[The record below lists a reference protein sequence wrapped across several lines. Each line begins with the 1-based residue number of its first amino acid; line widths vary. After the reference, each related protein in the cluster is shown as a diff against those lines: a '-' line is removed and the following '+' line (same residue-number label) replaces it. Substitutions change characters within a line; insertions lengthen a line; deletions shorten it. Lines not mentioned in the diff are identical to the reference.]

1 MSDDFRTFL
10 ALAGFLGFYALIFVL
25 FALIK

>member
-1 MSDDFRTFL
+1 MSEDMRTFL
-10 ALAGFLGFYALIFVL
+10 ALAGFLGFYVLIFVL